1 MYNKDMKKIMA
12 SLAFLVLFFGILT
25 PTFAQVVCTTE
36 GLDGR
41 TDDEL
46 RAIAD
51 QCDKEK
57 AEHERALNE
66 KQRETVTIERDV
78 AVAEFKINTAKS
90 DIRTSDVKIKQ
101 LKNTIVGKTE
111 TIRTLSLDSARV
123 RGSIAELLR
132 KTEELD
138 SYSLPEV
145 ALSGRTLSD
154 FFTDVESFTSI
165 KSGLSEALSEMSAII
180 EKTEAEKQAL
190 LEKEQ
195 NERGLRLARER
206 EQKKEEAYRR
216 EKELLLSFSKKE
228 EAAYKEQ
235 IAQKE
240 AIKRAIRSRIF
251 RTVGG
256 TEITFGD
263 ALKLIQPYE
272 EVLGVES
279 ALVLAVLFQESGEGG
294 VIGGNLGRCTYD
306 QPKNNADGTVM
317 SKSQHASFLA
327 IVDELGLNP
336 ASVPVSC
343 PIPADGQYGGAMGPA
358 QFMPNTWWNV
368 SADPQTGYKK
378 RIAKVLGILV
388 PSPFEN
394 LHAFTGTGLYL
405 SDAFQRCKSAFSTTF
420 DRWSCSAA
428 KYYSGL
434 ASSGS
439 KLLRHMSA
447 PYSYGYKVA
456 VRAREFQKDID
467 TLNL

>member
-165 KSGLSEALSEMSAII
+165 KSGLSEALSEMNAII
-180 EKTEAEKQAL
+180 EKTETEKEAL

-195 NERGLRLARER
+195 NERGVRLARER

-216 EKELLLSFSKKE
+216 EKGLLLSLSKKE
-228 EAAYKEQ
+228 ESAYKEQ

-240 AIKRAIRSRIF
+240 AIKRAIRSKIF

-256 TEITFGD
+256 AEIAFGD

-368 SADPQTGYKK
+368 NTDTGYKK
-378 RIAKVLGILV
+378 RIAKMLSVLV

-405 SDAFQRCKSAFSTTF
+405 SDAFQGCKTLFSSTF
-420 DRWSCSAA
+420 DRWSCAAA
-428 KYYSGL
+428 KYYSGNNFR
-434 ASSGS
+434 
-439 KLLRHMSA
+439 RHMSA

>member
-1 MYNKDMKKIMA
+1 MNSMNNIRA
-12 SLAFLVLFFGILT
+12 FLAFSVIFFGVFA
-25 PTFAQVVCTTE
+25 PGFAQVVCTTE

-41 TDDEL
+41 TEDEL

-51 QCDKEK
+51 QCDREK

-66 KQRETVTIERDV
+66 KQRESVTIERDV

-90 DIRTSDVKIKQ
+90 DIRVSDVKIKQ
-101 LKNTIVGKTE
+101 LKNTIVRKTE
-111 TIRTLSLDSARV
+111 TIRTLSIDSARV

-132 KTEELD
+132 KTDELD

-145 ALSGRTLSD
+145 ALSGKTLSD

-165 KSGLSEALSEMSAII
+165 KSGLSEALSEMNAII

-195 NERGLRLARER
+195 NERGVRLARER

-216 EKELLLSFSKKE
+216 EKELLLSLSKKE
-228 EAAYKEQ
+228 EAVYKEQ

-256 TEITFGD
+256 AEITFGD

-327 IVDELGLNP
+327 IADELGLNP

-358 QFMPNTWWNV
+358 QFMPNTWWNINTE
-368 SADPQTGYKK
+368 TGYKK
-378 RIAKVLGILV
+378 RITKVLGVPV

-394 LHAFTGTGLYL
+394 LHAFLGTGLYL
-405 SDAFQRCKSAFSTTF
+405 SDAFQRCKGAFSSVF
-420 DRWSCSAA
+420 EQWSCSAA